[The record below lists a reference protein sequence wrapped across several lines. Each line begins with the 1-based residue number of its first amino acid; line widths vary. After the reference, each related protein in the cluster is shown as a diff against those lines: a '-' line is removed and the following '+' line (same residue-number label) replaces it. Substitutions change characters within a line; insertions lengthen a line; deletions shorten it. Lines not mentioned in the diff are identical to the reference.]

1 MRLTH
6 QSLTK
11 WKDLAEKE
19 TWPAFRYITRYCIYL
34 SVCYL
39 SVSVSVSVFV
49 SVSLP
54 ACLSFSNPS
63 IHPSIQ
69 KHIECN
75 IYICIV
81 CVVCT
86 YYYYHIYI
94 YYIQS
99 NQYPRRESP
108 PKNPK
113 AQCPIRLRAW
123 QCLGL
128 CCFTR
133 AQHLWS
139 IRYVAL
145 GIPIRLS
152 RTSG

>member
-1 MRLTH
+1 VRLTH

-63 IHPSIQ
+63 IHPSR
-69 KHIECN
+69 N
-75 IYICIV
+75 TSNVIYIYMYRV
-81 CVVCT
+81 CSV
-86 YYYYHIYI
+86 YILLLSYI

-99 NQYPRRESP
+99 NQSPRRESP